1 MRISRK
7 GNVLAFRLQERE
19 YHWFEIDRHLQLGS
33 VLLEPRW
40 LRPKV
45 QVPTRKGRPLV
56 DRPFLVG
63 SASDPDSSAGPTYAL
78 KS

>member
-19 YHWFEIDRHLQLGS
+19 YHWFKIDRPVQLGS
-33 VLLEPRW
+33 VLLDPRW
-40 LRPKV
+40 LEADL
-45 QVPTRKGRPLV
+45 QGRPLV